1 MVYIIHEILVLLK
14 KSLELSERYF
24 FQMLFK
30 KYHAS
35 KKIFFSYHIMMKNPR
50 PDEEKIIKDIRNLV
64 SLFSK
69 VAGQQT
75 ASLL

>member
-35 KKIFFSYHIMMKNPR
+35 KKIIFFISYN
-50 PDEEKIIKDIRNLV
+50 DEKSE
-64 SLFSK
+64 
-69 VAGQQT
+69 T
-75 ASLL
+75 

>member
-35 KKIFFSYHIMMKNPR
+35 QKIIFFISYN
-50 PDEEKIIKDIRNLV
+50 DEKSE
-64 SLFSK
+64 
-69 VAGQQT
+69 T
-75 ASLL
+75 